1 MDPTPPDDPT
11 IRDAVHALLRDWV
24 DASPEATERFMAAV
38 RPSFTGYGTGPGD
51 YYADRAALRAMV
63 RREHEGMSYPFTLD
77 VPWMTVHRL
86 HDASAVAVGEI
97 AVTIDLDGEAVVER
111 PRFTFALEREDGR
124 WLLAHFHFSVPDAM
138 QPEQGTMNDLLDER
152 TRQLQE
158 EVARRTEE
166 LNQSLADLQAAQAQL
181 VQQEKMASLGALTA
195 GIAHEIKNP
204 LNFVTNFAS
213 LSQELVDELAEETD
227 AEERAAILSDLRLN
241 VEKIEQ
247 HGRRADGIVRA
258 MMDHARSGS
267 RDRRRVALNPLVA
280 EYVGHVA
287 HAARVQHPTF
297 GVAPSLDLGPE
308 VGEVEAVPQ
317 EIGRVIINLVGNA
330 LDAVRTRAASAS
342 PGYVPA
348 VTVATRHVEDAV
360 EVRVADN
367 GTGMPEAVRAR
378 VFEPFFTTKPAGQG
392 TGLGLSLS
400 HDIVVQG
407 HRGTL
412 AVESTEGA
420 GTTFVLTLPTA

>member
-1 MDPTPPDDPT
+1 MDPTLPDDPT
-11 IRDAVHALLRDWV
+11 IRDAVHALLHDWV
-24 DASPEATERFMAAV
+24 DASPEATERFMDAV

-51 YYADRAALRAMV
+51 YYADRDALRAMV
-63 RREHEGMSYPFTLD
+63 RREHAGMSYPFTLD

-86 HDASAVAVGEI
+86 HADAAVAVGEI
-97 AVTIDLDGEAVVER
+97 EVTIDLDGETVVEK
-111 PRFTFALEREDGR
+111 PRFTFALDRQDGR
-124 WLLAHFHFSVPDAM
+124 WLLAHFHFSVPDVM

-166 LNQSLADLQAAQAQL
+166 LNQSLADLKAAQAQL

-227 AEERAAILSDLRLN
+227 PEERAAILSDLRLN

-267 RDRRRVALNPLVA
+267 GDRQQVALNPLVA

-297 GVAPSLDLGPE
+297 SVAPSLDLGPE

-317 EIGRVIINLVGNA
+317 EIGRVLINLVGNA
-330 LDAVRTRAASAS
+330 LDAVRTRAAAD
-342 PGYVPA
+342 PDYAPA
-348 VTVATRHVEDAV
+348 VTVSTRRAEGAV
-360 EVRVADN
+360 VVRVADN

-378 VFEPFFTTKPAGQG
+378 VFEPFFTTKPTGQG

-412 AVESTEGA
+412 AVESTEGV

>member
-1 MDPTPPDDPT
+1 
-11 IRDAVHALLRDWV
+11 
-24 DASPEATERFMAAV
+24 
-38 RPSFTGYGTGPGD
+38 
-51 YYADRAALRAMV
+51 
-63 RREHEGMSYPFTLD
+63 
-77 VPWMTVHRL
+77 
-86 HDASAVAVGEI
+86 
-97 AVTIDLDGEAVVER
+97 TIDLDGEAVVER

-258 MMDHARSGS
+258 MMDHARSG
-267 RDRRRVALNPLVA
+267 
-280 EYVGHVA
+280 
-287 HAARVQHPTF
+287 
-297 GVAPSLDLGPE
+297 
-308 VGEVEAVPQ
+308 
-317 EIGRVIINLVGNA
+317 
-330 LDAVRTRAASAS
+330 
-342 PGYVPA
+342 
-348 VTVATRHVEDAV
+348 
-360 EVRVADN
+360 
-367 GTGMPEAVRAR
+367 
-378 VFEPFFTTKPAGQG
+378 
-392 TGLGLSLS
+392 
-400 HDIVVQG
+400 
-407 HRGTL
+407 
-412 AVESTEGA
+412 
-420 GTTFVLTLPTA
+420 